1 MSMSQFNPKAD
12 DGAGMMIKMPLT
24 FGLNWNPDPD
34 GMRKDLREVAQ
45 NTATLILLQ
54 RREE

>member
-1 MSMSQFNPKAD
+1 MSQFNSKAD
-12 DGAGMMIKMPLT
+12 DGAGIMIKMPLT

-54 RREE
+54 SREE

>member
-1 MSMSQFNPKAD
+1 MSMSQFNSKAD
-12 DGAGMMIKMPLT
+12 DGAGIKMPLT